1 MKPTLHDISLAV
13 IVFVVGA
20 AMQLTAGGM
29 SINHAAVVAAISAGL
44 SAVLHKF
51 YPKDDK

>member
-1 MKPTLHDISLAV
+1 MKPTVHDAALAL

-20 AMQLTAGGM
+20 VTQLISGGL
-29 SINHAAVVAAISAGL
+29 STDHVAITMAISAGL

-51 YPKDDK
+51 YPKG